1 MSEIRSKDE
10 MMVTRVTRKTLK
22 DWNKIVA
29 NISQE
34 NADKRNQCCNINN
47 RKQLNSGEKCIKW
60 DMDGPE
66 NAYGQKAKP

>member
-10 MMVTRVTRKTLK
+10 MMATRVTCKTLK

-34 NADKRNQCCNINN
+34 NADKRNQYCNIKN
-47 RKQLNSGEKCIKW
+47 RK
-60 DMDGPE
+60 
-66 NAYGQKAKP
+66 